1 MAKEHVPEA
10 RLFFVDTRFQK
21 MARRP
26 GGVSRESAIE
36 QAQQYIDNETKE
48 TFDEWLEQELE
59 ALKGAIGELQSGP
72 ATPDKLDE
80 ACLHCRQL
88 RDVGTT
94 CHFELLTFIADS
106 LCEILDATKAG
117 APFDADSVA
126 CHVDA
131 LMVVKK
137 KSYRGLKPEQLPEL
151 TNGLRKVVQRLNNT
165 HRTGNS
171 DSAQ

>member
-1 MAKEHVPEA
+1 MVKENTPEA

-26 GGVSRESAIE
+26 GGVPRDRAIE
-36 QAQQYIDNETKE
+36 QAQKYIDKETKE
-48 TFDEWLEQELE
+48 TFDEWLERELE
-59 ALKGAIGELQSGP
+59 ALKGAISELQSDS
-72 ATPDKLDE
+72 ADPDKLDE
-80 ACLHCRQL
+80 ACSHCRQL

-106 LCEILDATKAG
+106 LCEVLDATKAG

-151 TNGLRKVVQRLNNT
+151 TDGLRKVVQRLNNT
-165 HRTGNS
+165 YRAG
-171 DSAQ
+171 Q

>member
-1 MAKEHVPEA
+1 MIKENTPEA

-26 GGVSRESAIE
+26 GGVPRDRAIE
-36 QAQQYIDNETKE
+36 QAQKYIDKETKE
-48 TFDEWLEQELE
+48 TFDEWLERELE
-59 ALKGAIGELQSGP
+59 ALKGAISELQSDS
-72 ATPDKLDE
+72 ADPDKLDE
-80 ACLHCRQL
+80 ACSHCRQL

-117 APFDADSVA
+117 ASFDLESVA

-151 TNGLRKVVQRLNNT
+151 TDGLRKVVQRLNNT
-165 HRTGNS
+165 YRAG
-171 DSAQ
+171 Q

>member
-1 MAKEHVPEA
+1 MVKENTPEA

-26 GGVSRESAIE
+26 GGVPRDRAIE
-36 QAQQYIDNETKE
+36 QAQKYIDKETKE
-48 TFDEWLEQELE
+48 TFDEWLERELE
-59 ALKGAIGELQSGP
+59 ALKGAISELQSGS
-72 ATPDKLDE
+72 ADPDKLDE
-80 ACLHCRQL
+80 ACSHCRQL

-106 LCEILDATKAG
+106 LCEVLDATKAG

-151 TNGLRKVVQRLNNT
+151 TDGLRKVVQRLNNT
-165 HRTGNS
+165 YRAG
-171 DSAQ
+171 Q

>member
-1 MAKEHVPEA
+1 MVKENTPEA

-26 GGVSRESAIE
+26 GGVPRDRAIE
-36 QAQQYIDNETKE
+36 QAQKYIDKETKE
-48 TFDEWLEQELE
+48 TFDEWLERELE
-59 ALKGAIGELQSGP
+59 ALKAAIGELQSDS
-72 ATPDKLDE
+72 ADPDKLDE

-106 LCEILDATKAG
+106 LCEVLDATKAG
-117 APFDADSVA
+117 ASFDADSVA

-151 TNGLRKVVQRLNNT
+151 TDGLRKVVQRLNNT
-165 HRTGNS
+165 YR
-171 DSAQ
+171 AEQ